1 MEIAS
6 SKPIKRKSGFI
17 SKPLFIQ
24 TLKASWILWL
34 VMTLGSAAIFFVV
47 NIAIGSKNIFSN
59 IDMDNVTTY
68 VRDEQLSWLQILGLL
83 TKMGFSLNK
92 IQVMSQI
99 DLNSV
104 LNDLVYKIA
113 GVLLPMVFVMITSNN
128 LIAAQVNSGSMAY
141 ILSTP
146 TSRKTVV
153 RTQYIFMVIALLAM
167 YIIITSSALASEG
180 IAEAIRLHNKPEA
193 ARNVPLRTV
202 MYCSASFLA
211 MFALMGI
218 CFGASA
224 FFNKAKYSVAVGGGA
239 SIVCF
244 LFCVLG
250 LFGNKVFVSLGLGVQ
265 AMNTFNY
272 MTLFTLI
279 DTDSM
284 GSFAKAVSG
293 YDVDI
298 SFNWIWQWSILVVVG
313 IVFAYIGS
321 RVFVKKDLPL

>member
-1 MEIAS
+1 MEMTNNVS
-6 SKPIKRKSGFI
+6 LKRKSGFI

-24 TLKASWILWL
+24 TLKSSWVLWL
-34 VMTLGSAAIFFVV
+34 VMTIGSAGIFFVI
-47 NIAIGSKNIFSN
+47 NIVIGSKNIFTN
-59 IDMDNVTTY
+59 IDMNSVTAY
-68 VRDEQLSWLQILGLL
+68 VRDEELSWLQILGLL
-83 TKMGFSLNK
+83 ENMGFSLSR

-99 DLNSV
+99 DLNAV

-153 RTQYIFMVIALLAM
+153 RTQYVFMVVALFAM
-167 YIIITSSALASEG
+167 YFVITSSALISEAIG
-180 IAEAIRLHNKPEA
+180 QAIRLANNPNA
-193 ARNVPLRTV
+193 TRNIPLRTIL
-202 MYCSASFLA
+202 YCSASFLA

-224 FFNKAKYSVAVGGGA
+224 FFNKSKYSIAVGGGA
-239 SIVCF
+239 SIICF

-250 LFGNKVFVSLGLGVQ
+250 LFGNKAFVSLGVGVQ

-284 GSFAKAVSG
+284 SAFSKAVSG
-293 YDVDI
+293 LDETI
-298 SFNWIWQWSILVVVG
+298 SYTWIWEWVILFVIG
-313 IVFAYIGS
+313 ALTAYIGG
-321 RVFVKKDLPL
+321 RRFIRKDLPL